1 MRNEEENN
9 PAAVSLIRHS
19 AFSIQQ
25 SPDPLRVVHLSTSDS
40 SGGAARAAFRLHTGL
55 GRIGVESSMLVEER
69 KTDDP
74 RVKRVRTP
82 GDLVSRLRRKV
93 RRAAI
98 ARDGAR
104 YPNRPPS
111 LDWFSD
117 DRTPHADQ
125 IVGQLP
131 PCDVVNLHWVAGFVD
146 YEGFFPAAA
155 KLGVPLVWRLA
166 DMNAFTGGCHYDDG
180 SGKFTGECGACHQLG
195 STNPNDL
202 SRQIWQRKKRA
213 LAAVPDGGLHLV
225 GTSRW
230 IAGEAKRSSLL
241 GRFEST
247 IIPNGLDVKDFAPR
261 DRKFSRDFFDLP
273 PDAKIVLFAADSA
286 ATVRKGFAY
295 LAEALQGVRD
305 VPGLLLVSVGGGDP
319 KIEGVP
325 HRHLGRIRDDR
336 VLSLAYSAADVYVIA
351 SLQESFGQ
359 TVTESMA
366 CGTPVVGFASGGIV
380 DMVRPGVTGELA
392 PTRDVAA
399 MREAVKKVLSDPARR
414 AEMGAN
420 CRRVVMEEYSLD
432 VQARSYETLYRA
444 LVERRRAR

>member
-1 MRNEEENN
+1 MSDA
-9 PAAVSLIRHS
+9 PPS
-19 AFSIQQ
+19 Q
-25 SPDPLRVVHLSTSDS
+25 PPLRVVHLSTSDF

-55 GRIGVESSMLVEER
+55 RRLGVESSMLVEER

-74 RVKRVRTP
+74 HVRRVSTP
-82 GDLVSRLRRKV
+82 GDLVSRAKRKW

-117 DRTPHADQ
+117 DRTPYADAL
-125 IVGQLP
+125 VPQLP
-131 PCDVVNLHWVAGFVD
+131 PCDAINLHWVAGFVD

-155 KLGVPLVWRLA
+155 KRGVPLVWRLA

-180 SGKFTGECGACHQLG
+180 SGKFTAACGACHQLG
-195 STNPNDL
+195 STNPADL
-202 SRQIWQRKKRA
+202 SHEIWQRKQRA
-213 LAAVPDGGLHLV
+213 LAAVPDGALHLV
-225 GTSRW
+225 GPSRW
-230 IAGEAKRSSLL
+230 IAEQAKRSALM

-247 IIPNGLDVKDFAPR
+247 VIPNGLDVTDFAPR
-261 DRKFSRDFFDLP
+261 DKPFSRDFFDLP

-295 LAEALQGVRD
+295 LAEALQGMAD

-319 KIEGVP
+319 RITGVP

-380 DMVRPGVTGELA
+380 DMVRPGITGELA
-392 PTRDVAA
+392 PTRDVVA
-399 MREAVKKVLSDPARR
+399 MREAVKCLLADGSKR

-420 CRRVVMEEYSLD
+420 CRRIVLEEYSLD
-432 VQARSYETLYRA
+432 VQARRYEQLYRT
-444 LVERRRAR
+444 LIQRRPRN